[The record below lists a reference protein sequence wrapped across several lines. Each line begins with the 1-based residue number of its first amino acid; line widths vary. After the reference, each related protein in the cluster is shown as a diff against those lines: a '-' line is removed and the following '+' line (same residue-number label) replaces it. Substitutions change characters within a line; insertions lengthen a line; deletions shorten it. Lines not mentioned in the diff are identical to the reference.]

1 MLHKS
6 SMKKPLR
13 GLRSDKVERLPTLDV
28 EDYDDSKDN
37 LLSFCSIIDDQDDI
51 HQTLMK
57 NYALVRLVSLV
68 EFNLKG
74 FVSELIDALDLK
86 PEEILIEDPI
96 SIHVDILQNFQSEFY
111 TKGRIITALLDK
123 MNPGTIYSIM
133 SRINHLDYFRWYDSL
148 MPSKQGKTWTQFKDL
163 YKKRNDVIHNLVD
176 VDDSVSDLID
186 KIKQFHNFLYLL
198 SIFTTMNIAIN
209 DKKQPESKI
218 LKLWS
223 TVEQSHIKLT
233 LDNFKK
239 ITKKFRDN
247 YSPQRR
253 H

>member
-1 MLHKS
+1 
-6 SMKKPLR
+6 MKKPYR
-13 GLRSDKVERLPTLDV
+13 GLRSDKVERIPALDV
-28 EDYDDSKDN
+28 IAYEESIRDLID
-37 LLSFCSIIDDQDDI
+37 FCSIIDDQDDT

-57 NYALVRLVSLV
+57 NYVMVRLVSII

-86 PEEILIEDPI
+86 PEEILTADPI
-96 SIHVDILQNFQSEFY
+96 SINPDILQNFQSEFY

-123 MNPGTIYSIM
+123 MNPGLIYSIM

-176 VDDSVSDLID
+176 VDDSIPVLID
-186 KIKQFHNFLYLL
+186 KVKQFHDFVYWLF
-198 SIFTTMNIAIN
+198 IFTKMNIIIN
-209 DKKQPESKI
+209 DKKQSESNI

-223 TVEQSHIKLT
+223 PVKQSHIKLT
-233 LDNFKK
+233 LDDFKK